1 MYFLCIV
8 EALVYS
14 VLACS
19 SLMSQYFAVVGF
31 SPFQIG
37 LLMALPPL
45 TSIYANYIY
54 FDLAKRLSARKLI
67 RVFSFC
73 AIVSLWLIFLF
84 EGFSTKFTFMVAF
97 TFFQGSLL
105 PIVESTMISF
115 SQRLLVPYSKIR
127 IWGTIGYTIT
137 AFLGGRIVKFG
148 FIWLF
153 VVFCGILF
161 LISLL
166 SGHLRERI
174 EGSRKK
180 SAGRVPGNFILLFG
194 IVTVCVGFNL
204 FNSIFLP
211 IVVRERAYD
220 LSIVGTTLSL
230 MALSEL
236 PFLFFAERIRKK
248 LTTRILFITG
258 AVVIGLRLVLVPLTQ
273 SAMGLVLVQMLHG
286 WTFIVIYYSCIGLMR
301 ENLKDQQL
309 LSTQALFWIALQ
321 GIGPLIGSTVGGIIV
336 EKTGVFNAY
345 LFFGLICLGM
355 VIASI
360 RFVMHRFSNLQ
371 KS

>member
-1 MYFLCIV
+1 MHFLCII

-31 SPFQIG
+31 SPFEIG

-54 FDLAKRLSARKLI
+54 FDLAKRLSAKRLI
-67 RVFSFC
+67 KVFSFC
-73 AIVSLWLIFLF
+73 AIVSLWAIFLF
-84 EGFSTKFTFMVAF
+84 EGFLAKFIFMVVF

-105 PIVESTMISF
+105 PIVESSMISF

-137 AFLGGRIVKFG
+137 AFLSGRIVKLG

-153 VVFCGILF
+153 FVYSGIFF
-161 LISLL
+161 LIAML
-166 SGHLRERI
+166 SEHLREKI
-174 EGSRKK
+174 EGSRRR
-180 SAGRVPGNFILLFG
+180 SEGSVPMNFIILFG

-204 FNSIFLP
+204 FNSVFLP

-220 LSIVGTTLSL
+220 LSIVGTTFSL

-248 LTTRILFITG
+248 LTTKVLFITG
-258 AVVIGLRLVLVPLTQ
+258 AVVIGTRLVLVPFTQ
-273 SAMGLVLVQMLHG
+273 SATALVLVQMLHG

-321 GIGPLIGSTVGGIIV
+321 GIGPLIGSTVGGMIV

-345 LFFGLICLGM
+345 LLFGLICLGM
-355 VIASI
+355 VIASV
-360 RFVMHRFSNLQ
+360 RFVMSRFPNLQ